1 MTEREY
7 GIWSEFAEEELL
19 NNQPE
24 EEEDDEQDQELDD
37 RYLRNPSHGYTTK
50 IGILESGILSFQNNK
65 NKN

>member
-1 MTEREY
+1 MEREY

-37 RYLRNPSHGYTTK
+37 RYREHTV
-50 IGILESGILSFQNNK
+50 
-65 NKN
+65 

>member
-24 EEEDDEQDQELDD
+24 EDEDDE
-37 RYLRNPSHGYTTK
+37 
-50 IGILESGILSFQNNK
+50 
-65 NKN
+65 

>member
-24 EEEDDEQDQELDD
+24 ENEDDE
-37 RYLRNPSHGYTTK
+37 
-50 IGILESGILSFQNNK
+50 
-65 NKN
+65 